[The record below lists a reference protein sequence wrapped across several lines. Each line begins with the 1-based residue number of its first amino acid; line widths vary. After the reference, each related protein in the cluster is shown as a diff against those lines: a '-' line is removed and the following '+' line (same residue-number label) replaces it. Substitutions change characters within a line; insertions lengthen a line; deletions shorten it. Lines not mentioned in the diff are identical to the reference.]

1 MANED
6 LKVPFQL
13 PHYRLTHSYLLE
25 TTRNPETNCAAF
37 TVPHGAEIWL
47 FRRKGLTEN
56 TNKFE
61 QTGPGWEIF
70 SHVGLIWLQ
79 CHTPGSL
86 SAPEL
91 ISTHRTWMLVLPA
104 HIQVFFNWSALGP
117 PSAEPQQALW
127 DHPGLTSLPTLTNG
141 SPQRAAGTWE
151 RRLLRSFAS
160 GFLA

>member
-13 PHYRLTHSYLLE
+13 PHYRLTHSFLLE
-25 TTRNPETNCAAF
+25 TTRHPKTYCAAF
-37 TVPHGAEIWL
+37 TVPHGAECWKL
-47 FRRKGLTEN
+47 ALP
-56 TNKFE
+56 NKFE
-61 QTGPGWEIF
+61 QTGPGWEIL

-86 SAPEL
+86 SPPEL

-127 DHPGLTSLPTLTNG
+127 DRPGLTSLPTLTNG
-141 SPQRAAGTWE
+141 SPQRVAGTWE